1 MGTAWGAGGG
11 EGRRRS
17 GLNREWPSRRACGG
31 VWTVSGRPLPFPAGT
46 LAGNLGMDVGGK
58 LGSTH
63 EPVGRASQDDDA
75 AASSHTGGG
84 GGRARESL
92 GTAAS
97 APGAAVAIRI
107 CAPAAMD
114 ANASLRAEGWERSV
128 VPGPKIAAAP
138 ATGPA
143 IAPTGSATG
152 ALRGLAHQI

>member
-1 MGTAWGAGGG
+1 MAV
-11 EGRRRS
+11 
-17 GLNREWPSRRACGG
+17 PY
-31 VWTVSGRPLPFPAGT
+31 PFPPGRWRETWVWT
-46 LAGNLGMDVGGK
+46 LAGNLAQHMSRWGG
-58 LGSTH
+58 L
-63 EPVGRASQDDDA
+63 RQDDDA